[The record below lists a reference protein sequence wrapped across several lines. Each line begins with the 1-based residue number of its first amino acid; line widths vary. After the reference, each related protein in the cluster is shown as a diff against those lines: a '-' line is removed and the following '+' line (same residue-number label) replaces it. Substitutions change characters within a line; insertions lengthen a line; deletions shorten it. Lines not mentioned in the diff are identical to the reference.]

1 MTYTQDSSLCFSLF
15 GLLQIDGCLN
25 DLKSGL
31 QPIFSGWA
39 LLSLSYF
46 SWKPLRKEKSNSF
59 LLISVDLIPPC
70 GICSLGRKISLE
82 GESLT
87 YLGVT
92 DFLELF
98 HCPYEECPYLF
109 HFLWR
114 LNPSSYAYFL
124 WCGICSGI
132 LCIINW
138 VVCFLIDEFQK
149 FIIYFGYQSF
159 VR

>member
-114 LNPSSYAYFL
+114 SIKFQCVHVSILLLQDWRVLYYFTRSL
-124 WCGICSGI
+124 WS
-132 LCIINW
+132 LESWIIT
-138 VVCFLIDEFQK
+138 IA
-149 FIIYFGYQSF
+149 
-159 VR
+159 